1 MLSEKRASRSA
12 LRVALPQREWE
23 DLACLD
29 PLWGILSAP
38 SKQFGKWDMVEF
50 FASGNAEIEK
60 LMMSCA
66 LSRGDNGK
74 VLDFGCGVGRLSKAL
89 VPYFGQVYGV
99 DISAEM
105 VKLARIYAPEVTF
118 LLNQS
123 DNLELFHD
131 NFFDFIYSNIVLQH
145 QPTGELAKAYMREF
159 ARVVKPNGTV
169 VFQMPYK
176 LDLRQA
182 AQPRRRLYGTLRKLG
197 LSANFIYNRLHLDPM
212 RTISLPSKEIEATI
226 LAAGAR
232 LVGVY
237 EDGFNHHS
245 RTYVV
250 TKP

>member
-105 VKLARIYAPEVTF
+105 VKLARTQPCCLACASRCAGRCPLRYASCTCASVSS
-118 LLNQS
+118 L
-123 DNLELFHD
+123 
-131 NFFDFIYSNIVLQH
+131 
-145 QPTGELAKAYMREF
+145 MRRI
-159 ARVVKPNGTV
+159 ASSSLSS
-169 VFQMPYK
+169 VFPW
-176 LDLRQA
+176 A
-182 AQPRRRLYGTLRKLG
+182 W
-197 LSANFIYNRLHLDPM
+197 
-212 RTISLPSKEIEATI
+212 LP
-226 LAAGAR
+226 
-232 LVGVY
+232 
-237 EDGFNHHS
+237 
-245 RTYVV
+245 
-250 TKP
+250 